1 MLYCFS
7 GRKGSRSG
15 FLALKSWRLRFPEH
29 REHIASSIVPED
41 VGAMQLP
48 GAINKQHPALYT
60 AGLFVVLIPLYYVS
74 WQYNIA
80 HVLPSRVV
88 HPPSNDFVTDWLNV
102 HLVEPFNP
110 SAVGAYCNT
119 TEWWPNLVFNL
130 ANANGGVGNVRGN
143 ILDFIFFAI
152 EAGASI
158 MLPGMASR
166 SQSDISNVWASR
178 APFDHFF
185 DEAWFLDAMSQAC
198 PQMAI
203 YKPTEGQE
211 VAQSLPGN
219 YLPQTCRMDSNPEAT
234 KQSYLEHLNSWLS
247 TQPTYHPDNTTL
259 VNLERTLRD
268 IDTRS
273 LPSSFRRSFPQILR
287 TNPSIRRLAAL
298 ATENLALQNQNLP
311 LDPRAAIPPSTF
323 YGAHSR
329 TEADAQIAGWNS
341 APNTNFSAQT
351 DAYIA
356 HALAHNLKLIYA
368 ASGNASELAGFRKK
382 AAAHSPPLSVT
393 SKLDLLP
400 PSGAARQELEALTWD
415 QQALVDYEVLQRCS
429 VFE

>member
-247 TQPTYHPDNTTL
+247 AQPTYHPDNTTL

-273 LPSSFRRSFPQILR
+273 LPSSFRRSFPNPPHQPLHPPPRRSRHRKPSPPKPKPPSRPSCRNPPINLLR
-287 TNPSIRRLAAL
+287 RPLPHRSRRPNRRLELRPKHQFLRANRRLHSAR
-298 ATENLALQNQNLP
+298 
-311 LDPRAAIPPSTF
+311 PRP
-323 YGAHSR
+323 
-329 TEADAQIAGWNS
+329 
-341 APNTNFSAQT
+341 
-351 DAYIA
+351 
-356 HALAHNLKLIYA
+356 
-368 ASGNASELAGFRKK
+368 
-382 AAAHSPPLSVT
+382 
-393 SKLDLLP
+393 
-400 PSGAARQELEALTWD
+400 
-415 QQALVDYEVLQRCS
+415 
-429 VFE
+429 